1 MCNAASKLTCN
12 HVSQNWRSWDRVIRM
27 PSLDSREVVLMAKME
42 PRVDQDLGFDGALIA
57 GYIQL
62 VSRTFAYK
70 LTLAFLWNSH

>member
-1 MCNAASKLTCN
+1 
-12 HVSQNWRSWDRVIRM
+12 M

-62 VSRTFAYK
+62 VSPTFAYK

>member
-1 MCNAASKLTCN
+1 MCNAASKLTWN
-12 HVSQNWRSWDRVIRM
+12 HVSQDWRLVARRNSC
-27 PSLDSREVVLMAKME
+27 PSLDSREVVLMAMQ
-42 PRVDQDLGFDGALIA
+42 PRVDQDIGFDGALIA